1 MLWLTVRNALLWIL
15 NLVSHKQNQK
25 ILLKPE
31 VLCLKVYNL
40 LTFSLQFHIYYS
52 VSHCA
57 PIKNFS
63 KHFKTYINAVH
74 IHDVYYFDQAI
85 YIRMFCHLPFLETEF
100 SRKTVFWTPFLSDL
114 NSKRLPQEGKHSAGN
129 EGTDEGCECLPESSG
144 DWSKLWGKNE
154 AVQLTFYV
162 QTDQLVIKSEK
173 CTIIMRICM
182 NFCSSSTVIYLYGI
196 STWQ

>member
-1 MLWLTVRNALLWIL
+1 MLLSR
-15 NLVSHKQNQK
+15 H
-25 ILLKPE
+25 
-31 VLCLKVYNL
+31 
-40 LTFSLQFHIYYS
+40 
-52 VSHCA
+52 
-57 PIKNFS
+57 FS
-63 KHFKTYINAVH
+63 KHFKTYIDAVH
-74 IHDVYYFDQAI
+74 IHDVDYFDQAI

-100 SRKTVFWTPFLSDL
+100 SRKTVFWTTCLSDL

-129 EGTDEGCECLPESSG
+129 EGTDKGFECLPESSG

-154 AVQLTFYV
+154 AVQLIFYV

>member
-15 NLVSHKQNQK
+15 NLVSHKQNKK

-40 LTFSLQFHIYYS
+40 LTLSLQFHIYYI

-63 KHFKTYINAVH
+63 KHFKTYIDAVH
-74 IHDVYYFDQAI
+74 IHDVDYFDKAI

-100 SRKTVFWTPFLSDL
+100 SRKTVF
-114 NSKRLPQEGKHSAGN
+114 
-129 EGTDEGCECLPESSG
+129 
-144 DWSKLWGKNE
+144 
-154 AVQLTFYV
+154 
-162 QTDQLVIKSEK
+162 
-173 CTIIMRICM
+173 
-182 NFCSSSTVIYLYGI
+182 
-196 STWQ
+196 